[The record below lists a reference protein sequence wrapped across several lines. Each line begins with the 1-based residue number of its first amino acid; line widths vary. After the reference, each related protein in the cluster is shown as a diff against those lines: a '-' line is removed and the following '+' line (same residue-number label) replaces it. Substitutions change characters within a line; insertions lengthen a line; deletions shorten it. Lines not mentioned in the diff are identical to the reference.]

1 MQRKVSVDDFRVAN
15 RELLLQHKL
24 QRNLG
29 PDTWWVCDEY
39 ELRGNKIVAR
49 FDERYEEKWT
59 RYKPL
64 VDTPDL
70 FLKFARLHEAP
81 NFGEAARQFSQRYG
95 LLHEPRQRQQDL
107 SSFYRSAKRASIV
120 LRLYEAILNGNA
132 PAVESLVS
140 QNLDEDSEFISWF
153 EMYEVLFPELSE
165 EEKWLSTAISE
176 VTELVGVM
184 VRKLC
189 YPALDFEELTIPLDY
204 SKIRSTIGFRNLLGA
219 MYLQMHLLLTSGG
232 NLTRCEYCKGIISL
246 TRPHPEGRKRRRD
259 KRFCDDACRQ
269 ANHRSKKRAQDTPA

>member
-95 LLHEPRQRQQDL
+95 LLHEPRQRQ
-107 SSFYRSAKRASIV
+107 
-120 LRLYEAILNGNA
+120 
-132 PAVESLVS
+132 
-140 QNLDEDSEFISWF
+140 
-153 EMYEVLFPELSE
+153 
-165 EEKWLSTAISE
+165 
-176 VTELVGVM
+176 
-184 VRKLC
+184 
-189 YPALDFEELTIPLDY
+189 
-204 SKIRSTIGFRNLLGA
+204 
-219 MYLQMHLLLTSGG
+219 
-232 NLTRCEYCKGIISL
+232 
-246 TRPHPEGRKRRRD
+246 
-259 KRFCDDACRQ
+259 
-269 ANHRSKKRAQDTPA
+269 

>member
-1 MQRKVSVDDFRVAN
+1 VAN

-59 RYKPL
+59 SYKPL

-70 FLKFARLHEAP
+70 FLKFARLYQAP

-95 LLHEPRQRQQDL
+95 LLHEPWQRQEEL
-107 SSFYRSAKRASIV
+107 SSFYRSAKRAWIV
-120 LRLYEAILNGNA
+120 LRLYEAVLNGNA
-132 PAVESLVS
+132 RAVELLAS
-140 QNLDEDSEFISWF
+140 QDLDENNKLRDSF
-153 EMYEVLFPELSE
+153 ELGEVLFPELTE
-165 EEKWLSTAISE
+165 EARYLTVAILE
-176 VTELVGVM
+176 VTARVGSV
-184 VRKLC
+184 VERLC
-189 YPALDFEELTIPLDY
+189 YPALDFEELNALLDY
-204 SKIRSTIGFRNLLGA
+204 SKIRSTIGFKNLVGA

-232 NLTRCEYCKGIISL
+232 NLTRCEYCKGPIFL

-269 ANHRSKKRAQDTPA
+269 ANHRSKKRAQDTPV

>member
-95 LLHEPRQRQQDL
+95 LLHEPWQRQEEL
-107 SSFYRSAKRASIV
+107 SSFYRSAKRAWIV